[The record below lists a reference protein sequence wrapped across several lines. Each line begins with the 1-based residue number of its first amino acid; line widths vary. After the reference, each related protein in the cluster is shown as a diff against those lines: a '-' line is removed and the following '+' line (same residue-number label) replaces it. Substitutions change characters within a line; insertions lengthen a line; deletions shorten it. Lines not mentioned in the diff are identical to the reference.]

1 MKTRVQERPNA
12 TSPAHPRR
20 ARKRRHGAALHPARQ
35 YSQHK
40 TIEELAAE
48 QGVKP
53 RKWDEIVGMGAE
65 LWSSDAEFEEFVRG
79 IRDRRQ
85 QDLRQCR

>member
-1 MKTRVQERPNA
+1 MKTRAQERTNA
-12 TSPAHPRR
+12 TSPTHPRR
-20 ARKRRHGAALHPARQ
+20 ARKRRHGAALNPARQ
-35 YSQHK
+35 YPQHK

-53 RKWDEIVGMGAE
+53 RKWNEIVGMGAD

-79 IRDRRQ
+79 IRDRRK
-85 QDLRQCR
+85 QDPRQCR

>member
-1 MKTRVQERPNA
+1 MKSRIQEQPDT

-20 ARKRRHGAALHPARQ
+20 ARKRRHGAAPRPARQ
-35 YSQHK
+35 YPQHK

-53 RKWDEIVGMGAE
+53 RKWDEVVGMGAD